1 MEVLSNDSNSSY
13 EIVSNVVEE
22 ATANE
27 ILETIPFE
35 PTIPPQPIDQLDM
48 IENEQESAE
57 VSSLFE
63 MAVVPEVSFPRTQHD
78 TREKHAK

>member
-1 MEVLSNDSNSSY
+1 MSNDSSSNGY

-22 ATANE
+22 ATPNE

-48 IENEQESAE
+48 IDNEQKSAE
-57 VSSLFE
+57 VSPPSE
-63 MAVVPEVSFPRTQHD
+63 MTVVPEVSFPRTQRD
-78 TREKHAK
+78 TREKHAR